1 VEEDISDLLGAGR
14 ASRRAR
20 MQGFSPP
27 IRQVAR
33 GCLQAR
39 WLKLIGLAQVDFAQL
54 LAALAIGVP
63 IPLLF
68 ALLAARGKRA
78 AALILKAK

>member
-1 VEEDISDLLGAGR
+1 MLG
-14 ASRRAR
+14 
-20 MQGFSPP
+20 FDPP

-33 GCLQAR
+33 GCLQAG
-39 WLKLIGLAQVDFAQL
+39 WLKLIGLTQVDFAQL

-68 ALLAARGKRA
+68 TLLAARGERA
-78 AALILKAK
+78 AALILKAKRGDLLDESVPRS